1 MLKEKKETVLYK
13 KLIFSIL
20 VVALLNLVG
29 CYSYSTLYPDP
40 YQEIKKEISEAD
52 EIIVNLKNAEKY
64 KFAKGYYYFQ
74 NDTLTGEGFA
84 IKSEIEEPYRGKI
97 SLSQIGSIT
106 VEEVDSEKAPS
117 LVEEIIGITLVII
130 VIIAFWKIGFNK

>member
-1 MLKEKKETVLYK
+1 MVKKILTYTL
-13 KLIFSIL
+13 LFSSL
-20 VVALLNLVG
+20 QFVG

-52 EIIVNLKNAEKY
+52 EIIVNLKNAKKY

-84 IKSEIEEPYRGKI
+84 IINDIEEPYKGSI
-97 SLSQIGSIT
+97 PFSQIRSIQI
-106 VEEVDSEKAPS
+106 VELDSEK
-117 LVEEIIGITLVII
+117 TLTV
-130 VIIAFWKIGFNK
+130 VGGIIAIGTLLYLNEEMKGAFGF